1 MAIEDAAALAASID
15 ARPGDLAAGLLAFEA
30 ARSRRVEKVARRG
43 AFNRF
48 VWHAAGPVALGR
60 DAMLALRPQAS
71 LAADLDWLY
80 GHDAGAV

>member
-1 MAIEDAAALAASID
+1 
-15 ARPGDLAAGLLAFEA
+15 
-30 ARSRRVEKVARRG
+30 VEKVARRG